1 MSFLDNVLLFL
12 MFTIAGCCLVMAYIK
27 FQEYRLP
34 KRVLRES
41 GHIIAA
47 AGVVYNM
54 YSGDMIHDFYN
65 GFVECGSDD
74 AAQELVNHYDTNGL
88 IFYVESHCTLD
99 ILAITAYYLGLD
111 YDNFNV
117 EALERYN
124 IRYQDIRF
132 GAESIRSVIGDVQYR
147 RGGVYAILRKRR
159 VGIAGETTLDTWV
172 QSHIIQYFVELA
184 DRIGIS
190 DEYFKYLETLGVVVY
205 DTNEERK
212 VDD

>member
-1 MSFLDNVLLFL
+1 MSFLDNVPLFL

-34 KRVLRES
+34 KRVMQES

-47 AGVVYNM
+47 AKVAYDLCNTE
-54 YSGDMIHDFYN
+54 MIRDFYN
-65 GFVECGSDD
+65 GFVRCGSDD
-74 AAQELVNHYDTNGL
+74 ASQELVNHYDTDDL
-88 IFYVESHCTLD
+88 ISYVESHCILD
-99 ILAITAYYLGLD
+99 ILAIDAYYLDLD
-111 YDNFNV
+111 YDSFDIDT
-117 EALERYN
+117 LEKYN
-124 IRYQDIRF
+124 IRYQDICF
-132 GAESIRSVIGDVQYR
+132 GVESIRSVIGDVQYR